1 MYFGDLQINL
11 GRFEVLTVIGLLIN
25 GHYLCA
31 SISALE
37 FLCANLARILLALY
51 LSILFWV
58 DIVNYA
64 VLKFSQF
71 PYTGV

>member
-1 MYFGDLQINL
+1 M
-11 GRFEVLTVIGLLIN
+11 GRSEVLTVIGLLIN
-25 GHYLCA
+25 GHHLCA

-37 FLCANLARILLALY
+37 FLCADLAHILLAFY

-58 DIVNYA
+58 DIVNHA